1 MNREKSLLYALTQ
14 IQTIIKMV
22 LDKDEHLDALEP
34 NYGRSNNEER
44 SSNRQT
50 AESEGA
56 SCKVCD

>member
-1 MNREKSLLYALTQ
+1 MNKEKSLLYALKQ
-14 IQTIIKMV
+14 IQTIINLV
-22 LDKDEHLDALEP
+22 LDKNEPLDALEP
-34 NYGRSNNEER
+34 NYGRSNNEEG

>member
-1 MNREKSLLYALTQ
+1 MNKEKSLIYALQQ
-14 IQTIIKMV
+14 IKTIIQMV

-44 SSNRQT
+44 DNNRQT
-50 AESEGA
+50 TEPEGA